1 MKKLFMINLSFLT
14 LFANESTLSEQEMQA
29 LNELAKAQIP
39 QVTYSPIKESTKEDS
54 KKIETTG
61 IAISSADDSV
71 KVEVKVKKEI
81 DDNGKDNETGSVSI
95 SKTFDW

>member
-39 QVTYSPIKESTKEDS
+39 QVTYTPIKESTKEDS